1 MSFKVRSTESRKMQ
15 LISLMDCVF
24 ILLLFFLVSI
34 FFAALPNEERKL
46 FVPTPKNEPG
56 NAQVLVQLID
66 EGSFFYI
73 DPFVTEQLVRDITA
87 IDNRGLGAAASLRAK
102 KNLIIEN
109 NSYPMLSSDESVNNL
124 EQKIGTLVNHANS
137 HPEEKYFV
145 IIRCPDDVPYSL
157 VIDVIQ
163 LLSGTQ
169 YNNIQYGCVGGTID
183 DIRNSRRIERQN
195 VREEGAIRR
204 NVVIQF

>member
-1 MSFKVRSTESRKMQ
+1 MSFKIRSTDSKKIQ

-34 FFAALPNEERKL
+34 FFASLPNEERKL

-56 NAQVLVQLID
+56 NAQVLIQLID
-66 EGSFFYI
+66 DQSFFYI
-73 DPFVTEQLVRDITA
+73 DPFMTEQLVRDITA
-87 IDNRGLGAAASLRAK
+87 IDNRGSNAGARLRAK
-102 KNLIIEN
+102 KDMITRN
-109 NSYPMLSSDESVNNL
+109 NTFQMTNSDGSVNNL
-124 EQKIGTLVNHANS
+124 QTKIENLVQHANS
-137 HPEEKYFV
+137 HPEEKYFA
-145 IIRCPDDVPYSL
+145 IIRCPDDISYAS

-163 LLSGTQ
+163 LLSGTK
-169 YNNIQYGCVGGTID
+169 YGNIQYGCVGGTID